1 MIVANSIV
9 PAHVCK
15 CLQAFCSLSI
25 FSWYSV
31 KYSLDFC
38 GRCCCLSAAVARVA
52 VATVLVVM
60 LVVVAA
66 TVAAL
71 VCVLP
76 ARGSDMAG
84 RRRLQTGG
92 GKLTL

>member
-52 VATVLVVM
+52 AATVLVM

-84 RRRLQTGG
+84 
-92 GKLTL
+92 KLTL